1 MPKYRKITGGGKT
14 YVEAIPAWQQ
24 DWENHELDQW
34 DDVYRGFEQWEIL
47 DLVEEYPDAT
57 PDELKEMAL
66 AARENDSD

>member
-1 MPKYRKITGGGKT
+1 MPKYRKVTSGGKT
-14 YVEAIPAWQQ
+14 YVEDVPAWEQ
-24 DWENHELDQW
+24 DFDGTELDEW
-34 DDVYRGFEQWEIL
+34 DDVYAGFEEDEIL